1 MVDCTLLFWS
11 TTNTTWADKSSWINI
26 SSPSA
31 QKKRERGKD
40 SRPEESYLASA
51 SGLYKRPLKLRN
63 CRNITLGA
71 PAPPSHGATTINTTA
86 TTSISAAAKE

>member
-1 MVDCTLLFWS
+1 MVDCT
-11 TTNTTWADKSSWINI
+11 TTWADKSSRINI
-26 SSPSA
+26 SSLSA
-31 QKKRERGKD
+31 QKRGKD